1 MTAPSYELSKFV
13 GRIIQNSM
21 DSAYNIKDS
30 FEFCDFINTVTLPV
44 GYSLISLDV
53 VSLFTCIPKELVC
66 HDVICYWD
74 KIRPNAKNIC
84 LDLFLELVEFCID
97 ASFLKFDGR
106 YHQQVF
112 GTAMGNPLS
121 PIVAELV
128 TKVLLDC
135 VLKQLKIKVPF
146 IKKYVDDLVT
156 AIPLDQLDY
165 VLKIFN
171 SFNPNIQFTCETEKN
186 NRLPFLDMLLVRH
199 DDQHIS
205 TEWYQKPIASG
216 RFLNYFSAHPPHQKI
231 NMAINFISRVNRLS
245 TGLSESA
252 KVNIMDQHL
261 KLNDYPKTLR
271 HRLINQ
277 RNCRS
282 TEQHSS
288 NQSPSEHLEYTYR
301 SIAYIPYLTDKISKF
316 LKNDYKTVELA
327 TRKTNMAKQYY
338 TQTKDKIAKDD
349 HTNVI
354 YSISYNDCSSQY
366 IGMTTNKLK
375 TRISG
380 HRSNLNAL
388 QKLVDNGT
396 DIEDPQSAT
405 LSEKTALLHHCIR
418 TQHTFDL
425 NNVKIL
431 NQHRKHNSTTDF
443 GNMPHSNEQQYS

>member
-74 KIRPNAKNIC
+74 QIRPNAKNIC

-97 ASFLKFDGR
+97 ASFFKFDGR

-128 TKVLLDC
+128 TEVLLDC

-146 IKKYVDDLVT
+146 IKKYVNDLVT

-171 SFNPNIQFTCETEKN
+171 SYNPNIQFTCETEEN

-301 SIAYIPYLTDKISKF
+301 SIAYIPYLTDKINVMK
-316 LKNDYKTVELA
+316 LTIM
-327 TRKTNMAKQYY
+327 R
-338 TQTKDKIAKDD
+338 TQTI
-349 HTNVI
+349 
-354 YSISYNDCSSQY
+354 
-366 IGMTTNKLK
+366 
-375 TRISG
+375 
-380 HRSNLNAL
+380 
-388 QKLVDNGT
+388 
-396 DIEDPQSAT
+396 
-405 LSEKTALLHHCIR
+405 
-418 TQHTFDL
+418 
-425 NNVKIL
+425 
-431 NQHRKHNSTTDF
+431 
-443 GNMPHSNEQQYS
+443 